1 MESSE
6 EDDELTDREKKF
18 DRAIGRAARRHGG
31 SSFLFKETIF
41 NGTVEVRK
49 VVVSLLVIWRCRALD
64 DFLVLEEC
72 LKNDYEA
79 IRKYES
85 PIYDHAEK
93 EYDIEFLDLS
103 ESIFYEDAEIDD
115 VFRFIRMHNTRF
127 KENSIINERYM
138 GLTKGHVIRRMDE
151 ARRLIDDKQPSLQEL
166 YRSCDSNDY
175 ETKLRLF
182 KDVKTQERKEAE
194 WWRKPG
200 YVTHELLSDYGKSPT
215 RVLLSIVMTIA
226 VFAILFWSTDNG
238 TCVDCLIGSCSS
250 FFTVGINAF
259 DAETELTK
267 MLTIAEGA
275 LGLILMSYF
284 VVVLCE
290 RRKL

>member
-1 MESSE
+1 M
-6 EDDELTDREKKF
+6 
-18 DRAIGRAARRHGG
+18 
-31 SSFLFKETIF
+31 
-41 NGTVEVRK
+41 
-49 VVVSLLVIWRCRALD
+49 VSLLAIWRCRALD

-72 LKNDYEA
+72 LKNDYGI

-85 PIYDHAEK
+85 PIYDHAER
-93 EYDIEFLDLS
+93 EFDIEFLDLS
-103 ESIFYEDAEIDD
+103 ESIFYEDAEIDN
-115 VFRFIRMHNTRF
+115 VYRFIRMHNVRF
-127 KENSIINERYM
+127 KESSRIDEKYM
-138 GLTKGHVIRRMDE
+138 SLTKEHIIRRMDE
-151 ARRLIDDKQPSLQEL
+151 ARRLIDDKPPSLQEL

-182 KDVKTQERKEAE
+182 KDAKTQERKEAE

-200 YVTHELLSDYGKSPT
+200 YVAHELLSDYGKSPV
-215 RVLLSIVMTIA
+215 RVLLSIVLTIA
-226 VFAILFWSTDNG
+226 IFAALFWCTGDG
-238 TCVDCLIGSCSS
+238 TSVDCLIGSCSS
-250 FFTVGINAF
+250 FFTIGINAF

-275 LGLILMSYF
+275 LGLILMAYF